1 MNAQIVPTIIRS
13 LIVAGGLALGFTV
26 SACAEDESF
35 DNVTGCEI
43 YVEEVSAAFT
53 DCGMDPSG
61 FADGVACSLYADIT
75 ACDIGDY
82 WACLGG
88 GYSCDTDTM
97 TLEIDPGI
105 LAECASLAMCD

>member
-1 MNAQIVPTIIRS
+1 MNARIVPTIIRS
-13 LIVAGGLALGFTV
+13 FIVAGGLALGITV
-26 SACAEDESF
+26 SACAEEESY

-43 YVEEVSAAFT
+43 YVEQVSAAFE
-53 DCGMDPSG
+53 DCGADPSA
-61 FADGVACSLYADIT
+61 FEAGVACSSYADVT

-97 TLEIDPGI
+97 TFEIDPGV
-105 LAECASLAMCD
+105 LAECASLASCD